1 MITVLGLDHLVLR
14 TAQPEVMIA
23 FYGDILGCT
32 VERRLDDL
40 GLIQLRAG
48 TALIDLVDIAGSIGS
63 KGGAA
68 AGEEGRNL
76 DHFCLR
82 VEPGDMA
89 EVAATLAEHGIEA
102 GEPGRRYGAEGW
114 GQSLYFSD
122 PDGNTVELRGPPE
135 S

>member
-1 MITVLGLDHLVLR
+1 MISVLGLDHLVLR
-14 TAQPEVMIA
+14 TAQPDVMIA
-23 FYGDILGCT
+23 FYGDILGCK
-32 VERRLDDL
+32 VERRVDDL

-48 TALIDLVDIAGSIGS
+48 TALIDLVDIAGALGS

-68 AGEEGRNL
+68 AGSEGRNL

-82 VEPGDMA
+82 VEPADMA
-89 EVAATLAEHGIEA
+89 EVAASLAEHGIDA

-114 GQSLYFSD
+114 ALSLYIND
-122 PDGNTVELRGPPE
+122 PDGNSVELRGPPE

>member
-14 TAQPEVMIA
+14 TAQPEVMTA
-23 FYGDILGCT
+23 FYGDILGCK
-32 VERRLDDL
+32 VERRLEDL
-40 GLIQLRAG
+40 GLIQMRAG
-48 TALIDLVDIAGSIGS
+48 AALIDLVDVAGTLGR

-68 AGEEGRNL
+68 AGREGRNL

-82 VEPGDMA
+82 VEPEDMK
-89 EVAATLAEHGIEA
+89 EVAASLAEHGIEA